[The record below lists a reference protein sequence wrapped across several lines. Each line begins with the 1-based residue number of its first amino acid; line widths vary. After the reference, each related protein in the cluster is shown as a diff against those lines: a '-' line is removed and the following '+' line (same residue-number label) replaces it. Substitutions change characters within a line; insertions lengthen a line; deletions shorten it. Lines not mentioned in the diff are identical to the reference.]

1 MADRLQRQI
10 ALKAALFALPILPA
24 ALMAADVAPAKSK
37 AIDGPLTIELTV
49 SPAAAPVPA
58 LKYRFLMTPAERTRG
73 NAALDYYR
81 AVYHNALIPPD
92 KVAPWVRNNQLSD
105 VPLSQF
111 PKEEVAR
118 QMEPYRLVL
127 TAMERAARR
136 DHCDWQVPL
145 EDGFATVLD
154 EFQNIRE
161 PVRLVATRARLQMA
175 RGELEAAFESFRM
188 NYELSQKIT
197 ECRTVINSLIAAAT
211 VGMTREQLETF
222 VQQPQAPNLYWAL
235 SELPVPLINFQK
247 ALAMEPAATE
257 NSFPELVELSSSRLT
272 ADEARRLS
280 DRILEKWVK
289 LGLTDGRLTDNLP
302 KTLDEARRRFDESA
316 KANYAEAKQTLM
328 EAGRSKAEVEA
339 MPIVQA
345 IWAAS
350 YRRWQLAWDDLL
362 KWTSLPAPQRLLGV
376 DQVERRIAECQKTHP
391 DAIFELTQLMTFVPK
406 ALAASDRADRQCA
419 LLRIE
424 EAIRLYASAH
434 SGQLPETLDKI
445 DAVPIPK
452 DPMTGASFLYRLEGG
467 RAVVETPPTPKSV
480 PENKINDRRY
490 IIRMRKP

>member
-1 MADRLQRQI
+1 MAHMVRRQI
-10 ALKAALFALPILPA
+10 TLKAVVFALPILPA
-24 ALMAADVAPAKSK
+24 ALLAADAAPARSK

-58 LKYRFLMTPAERTRG
+58 LKYRFLMTPAERTSG

-92 KVAPWVRNNQLSD
+92 KVAPCVKTNQLLD

-111 PKEEVAR
+111 PQQEVAR
-118 QMEPYRLVL
+118 QIEPYRLVL
-127 TAMERAARR
+127 AAMERAARR
-136 DHCDWQVPL
+136 DHCEWQFPL
-145 EDGFATVLD
+145 EDGLAIVLD

-175 RGELEAAFESFRM
+175 RGELDSAFESFRL
-188 NYELSQKIT
+188 NYELSQKMT
-197 ECRTVINSLIAAAT
+197 ECRTVINSLIAVAT
-211 VGMTREQLETF
+211 VGITREQLETF

-235 SELPVPLINFQK
+235 SDLPVPLINFQK
-247 ALAMEPAATE
+247 AIAMEPTSTE

-289 LGLTDGRLTDNLP
+289 LGLIDNRLTDNPP
-302 KTLDEARRRFDESA
+302 KTLDDARRRFDESA
-316 KANYAEAKQTLM
+316 QASYPEAKQTLI

-339 MPIVQA
+339 MPVVQVL
-345 IWAAS
+345 WAAS

-376 DQVERRIAECQKTHP
+376 DQVERRIAAYQKAHP

-419 LLRIE
+419 LLRVE

-434 SGQLPETLDKI
+434 SGQLPESLDKI

-452 DPMTGASFLYRLEGG
+452 DPMTGASFVYRREGDH
-467 RAVVETPPTPKSV
+467 AVIETPPTPKSV

-490 IIRMRKP
+490 VIRMRK